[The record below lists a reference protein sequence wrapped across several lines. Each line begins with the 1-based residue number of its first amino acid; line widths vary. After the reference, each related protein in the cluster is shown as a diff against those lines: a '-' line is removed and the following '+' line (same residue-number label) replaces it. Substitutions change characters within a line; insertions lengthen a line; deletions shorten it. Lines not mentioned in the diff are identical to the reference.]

1 MQSKKFGILSVVIGF
16 CSIYIPFFNLITAI
30 LAIVFGVKAKK
41 TEGVN
46 LGIIGIVLG
55 TMSLIINLMSFV
67 LSMSLLIFSIVGN
80 LICVLVPM
88 LI

>member
-16 CSIYIPFFNLITAI
+16 CSIYIPFFNLVTAI

-55 TMSLIINLMSFV
+55 TMSLIINFMSFV

-88 LI
+88 FI

>member
-1 MQSKKFGILSVVIGF
+1 MKNKKIGIISLILGF
-16 CSIYIPFFNLITAI
+16 CSLYIPFFNLVTAI
-30 LAIVFGVKAKK
+30 LAIVFGAKAKK
-41 TEGVN
+41 TEGKN

-55 TMSLIINLMSFV
+55 SMSLAINLISLV

-88 LI
+88 FI

>member
-16 CSIYIPFFNLITAI
+16 CSIYIPFFNLVTAI
-30 LAIVFGVKAKK
+30 LAIVFGAKAKK

-55 TMSLIINLMSFV
+55 TMSLIINFMSFV
-67 LSMSLLIFSIVGN
+67 LSMSLIIFSIVGN